1 MYTHAI
7 TSVHPHT
14 VLQKM
19 NDQSQNFNVDNL
31 TLQFFTNKQTYKKYL
46 AKRDPDA
53 YEKKQMDFDQW
64 RENSTEILEI
74 VQEGLES
81 PDDILPKSLRDA
93 FHHFAKEALLLIEKR
108 QSADEEKETRRK
120 NTVED
125 EFGEKCLNE
134 KDKEEETLFS
144 QVEDL
149 QIEPKNPIEYWKMQ
163 KVFKKK

>member
-1 MYTHAI
+1 MD
-7 TSVHPHT
+7 SS
-14 VLQKM
+14 Q
-19 NDQSQNFNVDNL
+19 QNFNVDNL

-46 AKRDPDA
+46 AKRDPDT
-53 YEKKQMDFDQW
+53 YEQKLMDFDQW

-74 VQEGLES
+74 VQEGLDS
-81 PDDILPKSLRDA
+81 PDDIMPKSLRDA
-93 FHHFAKEALLLIEKR
+93 FHHFVKEAMLLIEKR

-125 EFGEKCLNE
+125 EFSENCLN
-134 KDKEEETLFS
+134 KNGGKNNDDDDTLFS

>member
-1 MYTHAI
+1 MYTHLR
-7 TSVHPHT
+7 TSLHPHI

-19 NDQSQNFNVDNL
+19 DNQSQNFNVDNL

-46 AKRDPDA
+46 AKQDPDT
-53 YEKKQMDFDQW
+53 YEKKQLDYDHW
-64 RENSTEILEI
+64 REHSTGIHEI
-74 VQEGLES
+74 VQEGLEC
-81 PDDILPKSLRDA
+81 PDDIMPKPLRDA
-93 FHHFAKEALLLIEKR
+93 FQHFAKEAMLLIEKR
-108 QSADEEKETRRK
+108 QNADEEKETRWK

-125 EFGEKCLNE
+125 GFGEKCLNE
-134 KDKEEETLFS
+134 KDNEDETLFS

>member
-1 MYTHAI
+1 MDF
-7 TSVHPHT
+7 S
-14 VLQKM
+14 Q
-19 NDQSQNFNVDNL
+19 QNFNVDKL

-46 AKRDPDA
+46 AKQDPDT
-53 YEKKQMDFDQW
+53 YEQKLMDFDQW

-74 VQEGLES
+74 VQEGLDS
-81 PDDILPKSLRDA
+81 PDDIMPKSLRDA
-93 FHHFAKEALLLIEKR
+93 FHHFVKEAMLLIEKR

-125 EFGEKCLNE
+125 EFSENCLN
-134 KDKEEETLFS
+134 KNGGKNNDDDDTLFS

>member
-1 MYTHAI
+1 MD
-7 TSVHPHT
+7 SS
-14 VLQKM
+14 Q
-19 NDQSQNFNVDNL
+19 QNFNVDNL

-46 AKRDPDA
+46 AKRDPDT
-53 YEKKQMDFDQW
+53 YEQKLMDFDQW

-74 VQEGLES
+74 VQEGLDS
-81 PDDILPKSLRDA
+81 PDDIMPKSIRDA
-93 FHHFAKEALLLIEKR
+93 FHHFVKEAMLLIEKR

-125 EFGEKCLNE
+125 GFGENCLNE
-134 KDKEEETLFS
+134 NGGKNNDDDDTLFS